1 MFLIASGPEDG
12 IAGTICA
19 GEKGLV
25 EKMLLAFQRNGE
37 KKIGMSISGG
47 EQGVLPH
54 SLLNGAGGDPFLPPS
69 SDTRLRVQVRVDTL
83 GSSTLP

>member
-25 EKMLLAFQRNGE
+25 EKILLAFQRNGQ

-54 SLLNGAGGDPFLPPS
+54 SLLNGAGGDPFLP
-69 SDTRLRVQVRVDTL
+69 TVFRYKGQGAVRVDTL